1 MLYRITLLFDWKWL
15 KMLTDRELVIY
26 SLGKTE
32 GLNSIAETLGNGLD
46 DEKYIQSWKKTMELL
61 GVKMPLKD
69 LEKIYNEF
77 AEKMQNVVDS
87 QEKDLSHN
95 K

>member
-1 MLYRITLLFDWKWL
+1 
-15 KMLTDRELVIY
+15 
-26 SLGKTE
+26 
-32 GLNSIAETLGNGLD
+32 
-46 DEKYIQSWKKTMELL
+46 MELL

-77 AEKMQNVVDS
+77 AEKMQNVVNS